1 MIEDLHLRSK
11 QSVSHAICSHDIL
24 FRLKPVGVNINIW
37 DYCTCRMEY
46 VQVYSICRMEY
57 VQVYSICRMEYVQVY
72 SICRMEYVQ
81 VYSILFNVVLCSN
94 RFDGFL

>member
-11 QSVSHAICSHDIL
+11 QSVSHAIRNHDIL

-46 VQVYSICRMEY
+46 VQVYSI
-57 VQVYSICRMEYVQVY
+57 
-72 SICRMEYVQ
+72 
-81 VYSILFNVVLCSN
+81 LFNVVLCSN

>member
-11 QSVSHAICSHDIL
+11 QSVSHAICNHDIL

-46 VQVYSICRMEY
+46 VQVYSI
-57 VQVYSICRMEYVQVY
+57 
-72 SICRMEYVQ
+72 
-81 VYSILFNVVLCSN
+81 LFNSLNAKCVYACMAHTTVTHSCMS
-94 RFDGFL
+94 